1 MSHQNVEIVEWGLDA
16 FNRLDTEIL
25 IGLVTL
31 DCEWFPAMAGVIEGD
46 AYRGIE
52 GVERYVE
59 EVRNTWEELHI
70 HADDVRDLGDR
81 VLVLGR
87 ADARGRGSGVRV
99 SMPLGMVYEFRG
111 GKISRAQNYL
121 DPGAA
126 LRAARL
132 AG

>member
-1 MSHQNVEIVEWGLDA
+1 MSQENVEIVESGLDA

-25 IGLVTL
+25 VGLVTL
-31 DCEWFPAMAGVIEGD
+31 DCEWFPAMPGVIEGD
-46 AYRGIE
+46 AYKGIE

-59 EVRNTWEELHI
+59 EVRNTWDELRI
-70 HADDVRDLGDR
+70 LADDVRDLGDR

-87 ADARGRGSGVRV
+87 AEARGRGSGVLV

-111 GKISRAQNYL
+111 DKISRAQNYL
-121 DPGAA
+121 DHGAA
-126 LRAARL
+126 LRAAGL